1 MFEVKEGITMKALYK
16 GNPVDVWEINKTGA
30 GPDWVKEAFD
40 ENYLYWLDDH
50 LRILMSG
57 LNPSL
62 ATNLKIGAVGTIG
75 GGFAGYGMYAIG
87 YPGDFLDVTNHRVVS
102 KKKFLKHY
110 QVQEPQK
117 LSSATF
123 NVKTIAS
130 PVLC

>member
-1 MFEVKEGITMKALYK
+1 MFEVKEGIAMKALYK

-30 GPDWVKEAFD
+30 RPDWVKEAFD

-62 ATNLKIGAVGTIG
+62 ATNLKIGAVGKIG
-75 GGFAGYGMYAIG
+75 GGFSGYGMYAIG
-87 YPGDFLDVTNHRVVS
+87 YPSDFLDVTNHRVVS

-110 QVQEPQK
+110 QVQEP
-117 LSSATF
+117 
-123 NVKTIAS
+123 
-130 PVLC
+130 

>member
-1 MFEVKEGITMKALYK
+1 MFEVKEGMTMKAFYK

-30 GPDWVKEAFD
+30 RPDWVKEAFD

-110 QVQEPQK
+110 QVQEP
-117 LSSATF
+117 
-123 NVKTIAS
+123 
-130 PVLC
+130 

>member
-30 GPDWVKEAFD
+30 RPDWVKEAFD
-40 ENYLYWLDDH
+40 ENYLYWLNDH

-62 ATNLKIGAVGTIG
+62 ATNLKIGAVETIG

-110 QVQEPQK
+110 QVQKP
-117 LSSATF
+117 
-123 NVKTIAS
+123 
-130 PVLC
+130 